1 MVATMITAIFQ
12 GSVSVLIFTNTANFL
27 GSLKSYVREEDAV
40 VILKLGGGL
49 CVVIFC
55 FDWVVLVLAF
65 FLKYY
70 AYVKR
75 GGDRSVA
82 VKRSGKVQSDE
93 NPKDWLW
100 LFQV

>member
-1 MVATMITAIFQ
+1 M
-12 GSVSVLIFTNTANFL
+12 
-27 GSLKSYVREEDAV
+27 REEDAV

>member
-1 MVATMITAIFQ
+1 MAATVITAIFQ
-12 GSVSVLIFTNTANFL
+12 GSVSVFIFTNTANFL
-27 GSLKSYVREEDAV
+27 GSLKSCVREEDAA

-55 FDWVVLVLAF
+55 LDWVVLVLDF
-65 FLKYY
+65 FLKHY
-70 AYVKR
+70 AYVEG

-93 NPKDWLW
+93 NPKDWPW
-100 LFQV
+100 PFQV